1 MFFKLILIKI
11 QSFSIAAFIR
21 TAIVNKDI
29 KEYRVG
35 MQLCENFH
43 LTHEFIRAP
52 MIWISKLLA
61 FKKMLFE
68 FTKRK
73 ILSFS
78 ITAFIR
84 MA

>member
-1 MFFKLILIKI
+1 M
-11 QSFSIAAFIR
+11 R
-21 TAIVNKDI
+21 TAVVNKDSN
-29 KEYRVG
+29 EYWVG
-35 MQLCENFH
+35 MQARENFH
-43 LTHEFIRAP
+43 LTHKFIRAP

-61 FKKMLFE
+61 FKKMLFK

-78 ITAFIR
+78 ITAFMR